1 MKKRPVIY
9 MLVLALMLTMF
20 TGCQQK
26 STDIETILPKAQV
39 INAGVSFLNV
49 SVGQNIPQLSY
60 EPTATEFTQLCDA
73 VYAAASVTV
82 EIPVSY
88 SPELNASH
96 EIALVTENGTMA
108 VYYDDFQ
115 NILNIPINRKV
126 NDETVRVYMSF
137 QPTGLT
143 ELLNAWQATLPEPE
157 PIEPPVDPN
166 QFPPDDTQ
174 LRATIDPELF
184 SQASTEITSEPAS
197 YVREQDG
204 AVYYVF
210 SHDDKEELPE
220 NKLMM
225 VAVPEAGEIRQVSI
239 ASIVE
244 NDYYIIA
251 TVALADVLEGA
262 QLTDAAVLCE
272 RADLEKG
279 KPIVFINEQ
288 GEILYAQNL
297 VITPLSAQDPAIPTD
312 DPSEPSNA
320 AGGQVGDDEP
330 LQP

>member
-1 MKKRPVIY
+1 MKKRPMIY
-9 MLVLALMLTMF
+9 MLALALVLTMF

-26 STDIETILPKAQV
+26 SADIESILPKANV
-39 INAGVSFLNV
+39 ISAGVSFLNV
-49 SVGQNIPQLSY
+49 GVGQNIPQLSY
-60 EPTATEFTQLCDA
+60 ETTAAEFTQLCDA
-73 VYAAASVTV
+73 VYGAASVTV

-115 NILNIPINRKV
+115 NILNIPINRKID
-126 NDETVRVYMSF
+126 DETVRVYMSF

-143 ELLNAWQATLPEPE
+143 ELLTTWQETLPDPE
-157 PIEPPVDPN
+157 PIEPPVDVN
-166 QFPPDDTQ
+166 QFPPDDTL
-174 LRATIDPELF
+174 LRATIDAELF
-184 SQASTEITSEPAS
+184 SQASTEIISEPAS

-210 SHDDKEELPE
+210 SHDDKEELPQD
-220 NKLMM
+220 KLMM
-225 VAVPEAGEIRQVSI
+225 VAVPQVSETRQVSI

-244 NDYYIIA
+244 NDYYILA
-251 TVALADVLEGA
+251 TVAFADAVEGE
-262 QLTDAAVLCE
+262 QLTDTAVLCE

-279 KPIVFINEQ
+279 KPIVFIDEQ
-288 GEILYAQNL
+288 GEILYVQNL
-297 VITPLSAQDPAIPTD
+297 VITPLSTQDPETPTD
-312 DPSEPSNA
+312 DPSQPSSA